1 MALIAASGKNL
12 IRLNAKAMGFWR
24 EYEKQKN
31 QHLVIMRDQ
40 LSVQA

>member
-1 MALIAASGKNL
+1 
-12 IRLNAKAMGFWR
+12 MGFWR

-31 QHLVIMRDQ
+31 QHLVSMRDQ